1 MIDFSNKAT
10 FYDGVS
16 VGVLRNHVPVKQLL
30 LYPYSIGK
38 II

>member
-1 MIDFSNKAT
+1 MIDFSNKAN

-30 LYPYSIGK
+30 LNPYFIVK